1 MTAALCLGVAACAVN
16 RSGVAAGGDPMVVTA
31 DQIER
36 SHAAN
41 AYEVVE
47 RTHGDFLH
55 SRGRESSDPNKPAVP
70 AHVYVDDT
78 YYGDISTLQGIPASD
93 IEEIRFW
100 QSYQAQLKF
109 GSGHMGGVIQVITK
123 H

>member
-1 MTAALCLGVAACAVN
+1 
-16 RSGVAAGGDPMVVTA
+16 MVVTSE
-31 DQIER
+31 QIQA
-36 SHAAN
+36 SHATT
-41 AYEVVE
+41 AYEVVA

-55 SRGRESSDPNKPAVP
+55 SRGRESSDSNVPPVP

-78 YYGDISTLQGIPASD
+78 YYGDVSTLQGIAVGD

-100 QSYQAQLKF
+100 QSYQAQYKF
-109 GSGHMGGVIQVITK
+109 GSGHMGGVIQIITK

>member
-1 MTAALCLGVAACAVN
+1 LVGGAACAVN
-16 RSGVAAGGDPMVVTA
+16 RTGIAAGGDPMVLTSE
-31 DQIER
+31 QIAR
-36 SHAAN
+36 SSAAN
-41 AYEVVE
+41 AYELVE

-55 SRGRESSDPNKPAVP
+55 SRGRESSDPNVPAIP

-78 YYGDISTLQGIPASD
+78 YYGDVSTLRGIPVGD

-100 QSYQAQLKF
+100 ESYQAQLKF